1 MDAKY
6 KGFTVYLWEKLCP
19 ASLVSQLLLASQLLL
34 ELVIVLFLTVRGNTF
49 PKKIK
54 GDMKKK
60 GIQEKHLG
68 SPLNLKPHP

>member
-19 ASLVSQLLLASQLLL
+19 ASLVSQLLL

-49 PKKIK
+49 TKKIK

-60 GIQEKHLG
+60 RDSRKALRK
-68 SPLNLKPHP
+68 SLKS

>member
-19 ASLVSQLLLASQLLL
+19 ASLVSQLLL

-60 GIQEKHLG
+60 GFKK
-68 SPLNLKPHP
+68 ST

>member
-19 ASLVSQLLLASQLLL
+19 ASLVSQLLL

-49 PKKIK
+49 AKKIK

-60 GIQEKHLG
+60 RDSRKALRK
-68 SPLNLKPHP
+68 SLKS

>member
-1 MDAKY
+1 MLNIMDSKY

-19 ASLVSQLLLASQLLL
+19 ASLVSQLLL
-34 ELVIVLFLTVRGNTF
+34 ELVTVLFLTVRGNTF
-49 PKKIK
+49 AKKIK

-68 SPLNLKPHP
+68 SPLNLKPHH

>member
-19 ASLVSQLLLASQLLL
+19 GSLVSQLLL

-49 PKKIK
+49 AKKIK

-60 GIQEKHLG
+60 G
-68 SPLNLKPHP
+68 LKKST